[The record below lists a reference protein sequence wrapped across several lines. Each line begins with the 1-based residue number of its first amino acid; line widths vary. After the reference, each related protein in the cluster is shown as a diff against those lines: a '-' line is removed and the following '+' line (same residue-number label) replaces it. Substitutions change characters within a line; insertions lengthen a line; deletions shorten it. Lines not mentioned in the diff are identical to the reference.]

1 MTPKELKNIYKAL
14 LLIGAVYKQDGGEHM
29 KEFNELINLIA
40 QEGAGLELS

>member
-14 LLIGAVYKQDGGEHM
+14 LLIGALYKHEGGEHM
-29 KEFNELINLIA
+29 QEFNELIKLIA